1 MAPEQTS
8 GVRGAITT
16 ATDVYGLGAVL
27 YAMLTGQPPFRG
39 DHVLETLR
47 QVREQ
52 EPQSPSAVNP
62 RVDRDLATITL
73 KCLRKE
79 PEQRYASAEELA
91 ADLDRYVAGEP
102 IQARPIGRATRLW
115 RWCRRHQTLTAAAA
129 AALVMGIAV
138 LGASFGWVARDGA
151 ARRTETERVVA
162 AALDESAS
170 WQEQRRLPETLSAA
184 RRANGLLAG
193 AYVDESLRQQVQA
206 RLADLEL
213 LERLENVRLEKQT
226 AVKDGHFDW
235 LGADD

>member
-1 MAPEQTS
+1 MKLIEGGSLDRQLARFSAEPKAAARLLAAVARAVHHAHQRGILHRDLKPGNVLVDAAGQPHVTDFGLAKRVEVDSSLTQSGVLIGTPSYMAPEQTS

-79 PEQRYASAEELA
+79 PEQRYASAAALA
-91 ADLDRYVAGEP
+91 EDLEHWLKGEP
-102 IQARPIGRATRLW
+102 IQARPLGRAARLR
-115 RWCRRHQTLTAAAA
+115 RWCRRNPVVASLTAAAA
-129 AALVMGIAV
+129 V
-138 LGASFGWVARDGA
+138 
-151 ARRTETERVVA
+151 
-162 AALDESAS
+162 
-170 WQEQRRLPETLSAA
+170 
-184 RRANGLLAG
+184 LLAVILVG
-193 AYVDESLRQQVQA
+193 LSVGLV
-206 RLADLEL
+206 L
-213 LERLENVRLEKQT
+213 L
-226 AVKDGHFDW
+226 G
-235 LGADD
+235 